1 MELTVYNIN
10 GESTGRTIVLP
21 ESIFGITPNDHLIY
35 MDVKRY
41 LANQRQGTHKTK
53 ERSEISGST
62 RKLRRQKGTG
72 FARIGDIKSP
82 LLRGGGRIFGPKPR
96 DYSFK
101 MNKKETRL
109 ARKSALAYRAQEGN
123 ILLLEDFS
131 FEQPRTKQFLA
142 ILKNLQL
149 ENTKTLF
156 VLPASDQV
164 VYLSARNIP
173 KVSVLPAEQ
182 LYTYAIVHADKLV
195 ICEGAIDKM
204 QTLLNA

>member
-182 LYTYAIVHADKLV
+182 LHTYAIVHADKLV